1 MESAERFELVAESAG
16 WEQAIRQLLL
26 QPGTV
31 GVARLRRNRT
41 SRCTEL
47 LISSLEV
54 RTQLPRGPD
63 FPPVADWAVVMHAAF
78 LPSVA
83 PADWIAQIQ
92 PRPAQCLAVAIVGIG
107 RDQDGW
113 DGAVTLGGR
122 SVPLSALRVVGPGM
136 IRADRDA
143 EPPDADDDPAT
154 LERWSRA
161 RGALGDAVW
170 HRLRT
175 AHVALFGAS
184 RTGSNMAFLLA
195 ALGVRRLLLC
205 DPDRLEAH
213 NLDAMPGLTEQDV
226 GRAKVEALA
235 ERLVQFRSDLF
246 VQGLACS
253 ARDNRVVECIR
264 PADLLVTCVDNDT
277 PRLAAALLSNRLLK
291 VHLDIGTGVT
301 FDEQGQRTIAADI
314 RLLVPGQGCVACV
327 GGLADEEQAR
337 YELWAPPGSLQRRR
351 RAGSWQEQRAG
362 SLVTVNT
369 MAAAFGVQLWLD
381 LLAGQ
386 LTGSHW
392 TRLRWNPGQG
402 LDIQQGPVTGNP
414 NCQTCGTQQASLVNV
429 RPAQPK

>member
-1 MESAERFELVAESAG
+1 MESAELFELVAESAA

-26 QPGTV
+26 QPGAV
-31 GVARLRRNRT
+31 AVARLRRNRT

-47 LISSLEV
+47 LITALEV
-54 RTQLPRGPD
+54 RKQLPRGPD
-63 FPPVADWAVVMHAAF
+63 FPPVADWAVVMHASF
-78 LPSVA
+78 Q
-83 PADWIAQIQ
+83 PAVSLANWIARIQ
-92 PRPAQCLAVAIVGIG
+92 PRPAQCLAVAIIGIG

-122 SVPLSALRVVGPGM
+122 NVPLAAIRVVGPGM
-136 IRADRDA
+136 IRAQRDA
-143 EPPDADDDPAT
+143 DPADSDDDPQT

-170 HRLRT
+170 RNVRA

-205 DPDRLEAH
+205 DPDQLESH
-213 NLDAMPGLTEQDV
+213 NLDAMPGVTEQDV

-253 ARDNRVVECIR
+253 ARDNRVAQCAR
-264 PADLLVTCVDNDT
+264 PADLLVTCVDDDT
-277 PRLAAALLSNRLLK
+277 PRLAAALLANRLLK
-291 VHLDIGTGVT
+291 VHLDIGTGVSI
-301 FDEQGQRTIAADI
+301 DEQGQRTIAADI
-314 RLLVPGQGCVACV
+314 RLLLPGQGCVACV

-351 RAGSWQEQRAG
+351 GGRSWQEQRAG
-362 SLVTVNT
+362 SLVTVN
-369 MAAAFGVQLWLD
+369 MIAAAFGVQLWLD
-381 LLAGQ
+381 LLSGQ

-402 LDIQQGPVTGNP
+402 LDVQQGPVTGRHD
-414 NCQTCGTQQASLVNV
+414 CQTCSRQE
-429 RPAQPK
+429 AQDAR